1 MTATAHSAGEHSVD
15 PQPPRLPLDAGLSF
29 AADMFKALADPDRLR
44 LLARLADGETCVTEL
59 AALEDQKVTTVSA
72 RLKLLLGARLVSR
85 RREAKLMYYRLT
97 DDHVLQ
103 IVITAL
109 EHSAEDAVSR

>member
-1 MTATAHSAGEHSVD
+1 MTATAHSACEHSVD
-15 PQPPRLPLDAGLSF
+15 PQPPRLPVDADLSF

-85 RREAKLMYYRLT
+85 RREAKHMYYRLT

-109 EHSAEDAVSR
+109 EHSAEDTVSR